1 MLFFNQGARRALMAG
16 MLAVSVGLTGCAS
29 TGSSLLGG
37 AQPDAR
43 LTQGSDATFFSRS
56 GMQACT
62 AGAALAITACLVAAS
77 GDNKLLCAVAAGVA
91 ACGVA
96 MGTNYYLDHR
106 RSQYN
111 STSEML
117 DAISNDIQQDTD
129 KLRQRATT
137 MQAVIDSD
145 KQKLAALEA
154 EVRQQKLDEASARK
168 QLATVDADIQRMQR
182 ELNNVD
188 KRAEAYREA
197 AAGTSGG
204 DKLDARIKELEGEAA
219 QLHNALGGLIA
230 QRDSLDWGKQ
240 A

>member
-1 MLFFNQGARRALMAG
+1 MLFFNWGARRALTAG
-16 MLAVSVGLTGCAS
+16 VLAVSVGLTGCAS

-37 AQPDAR
+37 AQPDSR

-56 GMQACT
+56 GLQACT
-62 AGAALAITACLVAAS
+62 AGAAVAITACLLTAS
-77 GDNKLLCAVAAGVA
+77 GDKKLLCSVAAGVA

-96 MGTNYYLDHR
+96 MGANYYLDHR
-106 RSQYN
+106 RGQYN
-111 STSEML
+111 TTAEML
-117 DAISNDIQQDTD
+117 DAISTDIQEDTN

-137 MQAVIDSD
+137 MQEVIDSD
-145 KQKLAALEA
+145 KQKLVALET

-182 ELNNVD
+182 ELGNVD
-188 KRAEAYREA
+188 KRAAAYREA
-197 AAGTSGG
+197 AGETAGG
-204 DKLDARIKELEGEAA
+204 DKLNARIKELETEAA